1 MNDDIPKKWVGG
13 VCLRDNTILLIHR
26 VNKKSLFNQECFIF
40 PGKIVE
46 GDESAES
53 ALKEEMDTLTITVDV
68 GELLYSHGE
77 GDEVEEY
84 YLCTY
89 AFGEVP
95 SAKEYAVGKDGV
107 EDGTQS
113 YNPIWVSLDDIDDLI
128 MYPESVK
135 NILLEKL
142 VDGK

>member
-13 VCLRDNTILLIHR
+13 VCVRDNTILLIHR

-46 GDESAES
+46 GDESPES
-53 ALKEEMDTLTITVDV
+53 AIKEELEKLAITAHLD
-68 GELLYSHGE
+68 ELLYTHGE
-77 GDEVEEY
+77 GDELEEY

-89 AFGEVP
+89 ALGEVP
-95 SAKEYAVGKDGV
+95 STEEYGMGRDGV
-107 EDGTQS
+107 EEGTQS
-113 YNPIWVSLDDIDDLI
+113 YSPVWISLDDIDDLI

-135 NILLEKL
+135 SLLLEKI